1 MLKWMD
7 GAWHSSPRDKH
18 SWLVSVSSAEGCH
31 TRCTVL
37 SRAWA
42 ETEQVYTTFAANE
55 LGLVT
60 QEEDRTQKSVTRFR
74 SERERESSPGNRGI
88 GE

>member
-7 GAWHSSPRDKH
+7 GASLSSPRDKQ
-18 SWLVSVSSAEGCH
+18 SWLLSVSSAEGCH
-31 TRCTVL
+31 TPRTVL

-42 ETEQVYTTFAANE
+42 ETEQICSLYAASE

-60 QEEDRTQKSVTRFR
+60 QEEDRMQKSVTRFR
-74 SERERESSPGNRGI
+74 SERE
-88 GE
+88 